1 VLDLYKGD
9 KLKTISVIAIF
20 VVLVIGLIALTNI
33 SSNILTG
40 LRGYIAAEAHWSK
53 AQKNATQALTVYLF
67 QQNSEQYSEF
77 EKSLEVIEGYRDG
90 RETLQTETPD
100 FELASN
106 GFIRGNSRPDEV
118 IYMVRL
124 FNLFQDYSYLSEAI
138 QIWTEGDKKI
148 NELETVA
155 TEISAKIE
163 TGNLAEQERDL
174 YLSRIITLDNELTS
188 LENNFS
194 TTIIKASHEV
204 NNLLYW
210 ITLIFGSGLIITGGI
225 ITVGIIRNTKKWN
238 RKLSEAQNRLQKII
252 ENSGDVIYLMDLET
266 RRYNYMSP
274 SVEKMLGYS
283 AEIVKR
289 GGPEF
294 IFDKTHP
301 EDLKSIKKK
310 FKELG
315 ADDLESQININTEFR
330 VERSDGEYVWVNNK
344 RTLIH
349 DADEKPVAVVGN
361 VRDISER
368 KKHED
373 EIDQSLKEKQILL
386 QEIHHRVK
394 NNLAIIS
401 SLLELQ
407 KDGVDED
414 VQEIFKETQ
423 SRIQSIALVHEK
435 LYQSDTLAEISL
447 SDYMSELTDVISQA
461 YGSSNRKVTLDKDLD
476 ELRMNITDA
485 VPLGLMFN
493 ELVNN
498 AYKHAFKGKEEGTL
512 KISLKK
518 NGESCLLSVA
528 DNGNGLPENF
538 KLEEQQSLGMTLIT
552 ALTSQLDADVN
563 ISSDEWTKFEID
575 FKLDHH

>member
-1 VLDLYKGD
+1 MLDLYKGD
-9 KLKTISVIAIF
+9 KLKTVSVIAIF
-20 VVLVIGLIALTNI
+20 VILVTGLIVLTNI

-53 AQKNATQALTVYLF
+53 AQKNASQALTVYLF
-67 QQNSEQYSEF
+67 HQNGEHYAEF
-77 EKSLEVIEGYRDG
+77 GKSLEVIEGYKVG
-90 RETLQTETPD
+90 RETLQSENPD
-100 FELASN
+100 LEVASS

-124 FNLFQDYSYLSEAI
+124 FNLFQNYPYLSEAI

-148 NELETVA
+148 GELELLA
-155 TEISAKIE
+155 SEINEKIE
-163 TGNLAEQERDL
+163 SDTLTEAERDL
-174 YLSRIITLDNELTS
+174 YLSRIIALDNELTS
-188 LENNFS
+188 LENGFS
-194 TTIIKASHEV
+194 STIIKASHEV

-210 ITLIFGSGLIITGGI
+210 ITLIFGSGLIITGGVLTI
-225 ITVGIIRNTKKWN
+225 GIIRNTKKWN
-238 RKLSEAQNRLQKII
+238 RKLSDAQNRLQKIV

-266 RRYNYMSP
+266 RKYNYMSP

-283 AEIVKR
+283 AEEVKK
-289 GGPEF
+289 GGPDF

-315 ADDLESQININTEFR
+315 ADDLESQINLNTEFR

-344 RTLIH
+344 RSLIH
-349 DADEKPVAVVGN
+349 DSDGKPIAVVGN

-368 KKHED
+368 KEHEN

-447 SDYMSELTDVISQA
+447 SDYMSELTDVIAQA
-461 YGSSNRKVTLDKDLD
+461 YGSNNRKITLDKDLD

-498 AYKHAFKGKEEGTL
+498 AYKHAFKGKDDGTL
-512 KISLKK
+512 KIRLKK

-528 DNGNGLPENF
+528 DNGNGLPEGF
-538 KLEEQQSLGMTLIT
+538 KIEEQQSLGMTLIT

-563 ISSDEWTKFEID
+563 ISSDDWTKFEID
-575 FKLDHH
+575 FRLDHQ